1 MMTITNI
8 KIRKLTDD
16 EKMKAVASVTFDD
29 ELAVHDI
36 KIIKGQDRLFVAMP
50 SRKTNDGRFIDVVHP
65 ITQEL
70 RNMMNDE
77 ILKAYEEA
85 LASASS
91 PMQGKDE

>member
-1 MMTITNI
+1 MTITNI
-8 KIRKLTDD
+8 KIRKLTED

-50 SRKTNDGRFIDVVHP
+50 SRKTTDGRFIDIVHP

-70 RNMMNDE
+70 RNIMNDE
-77 ILKAYEEA
+77 IIKAYEEA
-85 LASASS
+85 LALASS
-91 PMQGKDE
+91 PIEGKDE